1 MIYVYRTQSSESA
14 RTLTEALDGIRIRSR
29 DWFQRHRMRPNSKL
43 VCWGERQA
51 PLDGVRILNGGEL
64 RNKME
69 DALKL
74 RADGGHD
81 GLFLRAFHLGSS
93 YACIAGSVIGS
104 MRTPGPIVEERVM
117 DFT

>member
-29 DWFQRHRMRPNSKL
+29 DWFQRHRMRPNSRL
-43 VCWGERQA
+43 VGWGERQA

-74 RADGGHD
+74 RAENVPT
-81 GLFLRAFHLGSS
+81 
-93 YACIAGSVIGS
+93 IEVV
-104 MRTPGPIVEERVM
+104 RTAPPIVDRVTPA
-117 DFT
+117 DNRACLVLAAALNDRS